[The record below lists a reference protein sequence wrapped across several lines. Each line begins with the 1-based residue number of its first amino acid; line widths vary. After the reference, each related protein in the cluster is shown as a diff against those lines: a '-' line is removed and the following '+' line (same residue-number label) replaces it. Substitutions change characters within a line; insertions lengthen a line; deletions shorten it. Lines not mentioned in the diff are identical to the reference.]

1 MVHWARRAMSVVS
14 TLTLASFVVA
24 CSSPAPAPAKPAPAT
39 AVPPPTTTA
48 PAAATAA
55 PAAKTDAAA
64 PASAQPVKPKVDRL
78 IMAVQAPGRESNDL
92 RHHGMPDVWELR
104 PMYEYL
110 IGVDPQTGKLIP
122 QLATEWEI
130 NPSGPSVR
138 FKLRR
143 GVQFH
148 DGAGEFTA
156 QDVVFSREQLILPDS
171 LHGQKAYYE
180 EVTKQI
186 EIVNDYEVIFHLS
199 RPDANFIRAHSEN
212 EGGFEIRSKASF
224 DKNGPPTMQT
234 RPIAGTG
241 PYQYKDRQQGQFIR
255 FERVPWQHWRVTPD
269 FPEFEFRFSKE
280 PSTRMAGLL
289 AGEVHVTSLPEDL
302 LKQAE
307 GRGQKI
313 ITATVPGV
321 RNVLHTYGGIVKDWK
336 DPSQGTLDSPLAD
349 VRVRKALDK
358 AINRDELN
366 KAFLGGKGE
375 SYAPVHYHPKLPG
388 WRPDWQT
395 RFADEYGY
403 DPAAAR
409 GILAEAG
416 YGPANPLK
424 TNIILTA
431 VGGLEGYEGDVLES
445 IGEFWRKVGVD
456 VTLDSSDAN
465 SIDGQARA
473 RAYNNHFRMRNTS
486 SSLYLALWV
495 FYTVSYQGTVQA
507 LYPFNPEIDRLFG
520 QLRASL
526 DEQQQQRIYQEIGEI
541 MFTHHTN
548 IPLFWTTAQGIVNP
562 NIVASYTLPGSISGT
577 WTHVEYIKAVPAS

>member
-1 MVHWARRAMSVVS
+1 
-14 TLTLASFVVA
+14 LTLAAMVTIA
-24 CSSPAPAPAKPAPAT
+24 CAPAAQPAKPASTSAPA
-39 AVPPPTTTA
+39 APTSKPAAAATTA
-48 PAAATAA
+48 PAAKAEA
-55 PAAKTDAAA
+55 PAA
-64 PASAQPVKPKVDRL
+64 PLSAQPVKPKVDRL
-78 IMAVQAPGRESNDL
+78 VMAVQAPGRESNDL

-110 IGVDPQTGKLIP
+110 VGVDPQTGKLIP
-122 QLATEWEI
+122 QLATEWEV
-130 NPSGPSVR
+130 NPNGPSVR
-138 FKLRR
+138 FKLRK

-148 DGAGEFTA
+148 DGMGEFTA
-156 QDVVFSREQLILPDS
+156 KDVVFSREQLILPDS

-212 EGGFEIRSKASF
+212 EGGFEIRSQASF
-224 DKNGPPTMQT
+224 EKNGAPTMQT
-234 RPIAGTG
+234 KPLAGTG
-241 PYQYKDRQQGQFIR
+241 PYQYKDRQQSQYIR
-255 FERVPWQHWRVTPD
+255 FERVPYQHWRVMPD
-269 FPEFEFRFSKE
+269 FPEFEFRFTKE
-280 PSTRMAGLL
+280 PSTRMASLL

-313 ITATVPGV
+313 VTATIPGV
-321 RNVLHTYGGIVKDWK
+321 RNVLHTYGGIIRDWK
-336 DPSQGTLDSPLAD
+336 DINSGTLDSPLAD

-358 AINRDELN
+358 AINRDQLN
-366 KAFLGGKGE
+366 TAFLGGKGE

-388 WRPDWQT
+388 WRQDWQT
-395 RFADEYGY
+395 RYQDEYGY

-409 GILAEAG
+409 AILAEAG
-416 YGPANPLK
+416 YGPSNPLK
-424 TNIILTA
+424 TNILLTA
-431 VGGLEGYEGDVLES
+431 VGGLEGYEGDILES
-445 IGEFWRKVGVD
+445 IGEFWRQVGVD
-456 VTLDSSDAN
+456 VTLDPADAAN
-465 SIDGQARA
+465 IDAQARA

-495 FYTVSYQGTVQA
+495 FYTISYQGTVQA
-507 LYPFNPEIDRLFG
+507 LYPFNPDIDRLFG

-526 DEQQQQRIYQEIGEI
+526 DEQQQEKIYQEIGEI

-562 NIVASYTLPGSISGT
+562 NIVSSYTFPGSISGT

>member
-1 MVHWARRAMSVVS
+1 MVHWPRRVSFIVS
-14 TLTLASFVVA
+14 TLSVAAFIVA
-24 CSSPAPAPAKPAPAT
+24 CSPTAPPSAKPAPAT
-39 AVPPPTTTA
+39 VAAPPTSA
-48 PAAATAA
+48 PAGATTAA
-55 PAAKTDAAA
+55 PAAAA
-64 PASAQPVKPKVDRL
+64 PTAPTSAQPVKPKVDRL
-78 IMAVQAPGRESNDL
+78 VMAVQAPGRESNDL

-122 QLATEWEI
+122 QLATEWQVD
-130 NPSGPSVR
+130 PSGPSVR
-138 FKLRR
+138 FKLRK

-148 DGAGEFTA
+148 DGGGEFTA
-156 QDVVFSREQLILPDS
+156 QDVVFSRDQLILPDS

-199 RPDANFIRAHSEN
+199 RPDANFLRAHSEN
-212 EGGFEIRSKASF
+212 EGGFEIRSKAWF
-224 DKNGPPTMQT
+224 DKNGAPSMQT
-234 RPIAGTG
+234 KPIAGTG
-241 PYQYKDRQQGQFIR
+241 PYQYKDRQQSQYIR

-269 FPEFEFRFSKE
+269 FPEFEFRFTKE
-280 PSTRMAGLL
+280 PSTRMAALQ
-289 AGEVHVTSLPEDL
+289 AGEVHITSLPEDL

-313 ITATVPGV
+313 VTATIPGV
-321 RNVLHTYGGIVKDWK
+321 RNVLHTYGGIIRDWK
-336 DPSQGTLDSPLAD
+336 DINSGTLESPLAD

-358 AINRDELN
+358 AIDRNQLN
-366 KAFLGGKGE
+366 TAFLGGKGE

-388 WRPDWQT
+388 WRADWQT
-395 RFADEYGY
+395 RFQDEYGY

-409 GILAEAG
+409 ALLTEAG

-424 TNIILTA
+424 TTILLTA

-456 VTLDSSDAN
+456 VTLDPADAN
-465 SIDGQARA
+465 AIDNQARA

-495 FYTVSYQGTVQA
+495 FYTISYQGTVQA

-520 QLRASL
+520 VLRGTL
-526 DEQQQQRIYQEIGEI
+526 DEQQQEKVYQEIGEI

-562 NIVASYTLPGSISGT
+562 NIVAGYTFPGSISGT
-577 WTHVEYIKAVPAS
+577 WTHVEYIKAVPAT